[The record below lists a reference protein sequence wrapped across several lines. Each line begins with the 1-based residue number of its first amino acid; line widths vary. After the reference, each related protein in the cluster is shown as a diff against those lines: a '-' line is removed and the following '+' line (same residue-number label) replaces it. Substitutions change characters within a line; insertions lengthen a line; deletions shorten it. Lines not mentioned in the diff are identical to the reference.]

1 MNSFVKW
8 DDKELRHGLDA
19 LLDDV
24 QEELS
29 GSSKRLDDDGKK
41 AWRTAIGSKSVLS
54 KGKNG
59 REWFSYNK
67 KEWYITNQWR
77 VPNVVWTGRNFIKN
91 KRKQASSNM
100 QKILGKKK
108 QEELDKALEVAFSKF

>member
-24 QEELS
+24 QAELN

-41 AWRTAIGSKSVLS
+41 AWRTAIGSKAVLS

-67 KEWYITNQWR
+67 REWYITNQWR
-77 VPNVVWTGRNFIKN
+77 VPNVVWAGRNFVKN

-100 QKILGKKK
+100 QKVLGKKK
-108 QEELDKALEVAFSKF
+108 QEELDKALEVALSKF